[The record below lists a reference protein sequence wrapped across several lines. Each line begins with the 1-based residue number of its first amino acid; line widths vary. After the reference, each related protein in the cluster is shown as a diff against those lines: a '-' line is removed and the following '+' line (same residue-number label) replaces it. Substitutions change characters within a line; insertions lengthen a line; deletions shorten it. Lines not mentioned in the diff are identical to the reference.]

1 MIHGVILAGG
11 RGERFWPLSRQDN
24 PKQLLKLTSDKTM
37 ILETVD
43 RLNGFIPK
51 DQILIVTGQHLRE
64 KILAAVPGFADGN
77 LLLEPEGRNTCLAIG
92 LAAAHLK
99 HRDPDAVMV
108 ILSSDH
114 LISPTEKLISLLR
127 AGAEQAGRDK
137 YLITIG
143 VVPTR
148 AETAY
153 GYIELGEKFATLS
166 GIDFFNVKQFKEK
179 PNPTKAQEYYLDR
192 SHLWNS
198 GMFIWRADAILEAI
212 EQYVPGVFDCIKIYE
227 KSIGKKDEAEA
238 REKLYCDSISISID
252 FAVLENAS
260 NVLTMKGELRWDDVG
275 SWLALDRIREHDR
288 YNNVVLGKVLLEG
301 SYENTVVNN
310 DSGIIVGLGVSDLV
324 IVKAD
329 EIVMVAHK
337 TRVGDIKEL
346 LAKIAAD
353 KEYEKY
359 L

>member
-1 MIHGVILAGG
+1 MIYGVILAGG

-43 RLNGFIPK
+43 RLDGFIPRE
-51 DQILIVTGQHLRE
+51 QILVVTGAHLRD
-64 KILAAVPGFADGN
+64 KILAAVPGLTDDN

-92 LAAAHLK
+92 IAAAHLK
-99 HRDPDAVMV
+99 RKDPEAVMV

-114 LISPTEKLISLLR
+114 LITPTEKLVSILR
-127 AGAEQAGRDK
+127 AGAEQASK
-137 YLITIG
+137 EKNLFTIG

-153 GYIELGEKFATLS
+153 GYIELGEKTINYS
-166 GIDFFNVKQFKEK
+166 GIDFYRVKQFKEK

-192 SHLWNS
+192 CHLWNS
-198 GMFIWRADAILEAI
+198 GMFVWRADTILEAI
-212 EQYVPGVFDCIKIYE
+212 ERYVPGVYDCVKIYE
-227 KSIGKKDEAEA
+227 KSIGQPDEAQA

-252 FAVLENAS
+252 FAVLENAP
-260 NVLTMKGELRWDDVG
+260 NVLTMKGEIKWDDVG
-275 SWLALDRIREHDR
+275 SWLALDRIRDHDR
-288 YNNVVLGKVLLEG
+288 YNNVAIGEVLLDA
-301 SYENTVVNN
+301 SFENTVVNN
-310 DSGIIVGLGVSDLV
+310 EMGVIVGLGVTDLV
-324 IVKAD
+324 IVRTG

-337 TRVGDIKEL
+337 TRVGEIKEL

-353 KEYEKY
+353 SKYEKY

>member
-1 MIHGVILAGG
+1 MIYGVILAGG

-37 ILETVD
+37 IQETVD
-43 RLNGFIPK
+43 RLNGFIAN
-51 DQILIVTGQHLRE
+51 DQILIVTGQHLRD
-64 KILAAVPGFADGN
+64 KILAAVPELTDGN

-99 HRDPDAVMV
+99 YRDPDAVMV

-127 AGAEQAGRDK
+127 AGAEQAAGEK
-137 YLITIG
+137 CLITIG

-153 GYIELGEKFATLS
+153 GYIELGEKFAAI
-166 GIDFFNVKQFKEK
+166 GGVDFFNVKQFKEK
-179 PNPTKAQEYYLDR
+179 PNPTRAQEYYLDR

-198 GMFIWRADAILEAI
+198 GIFVWRADTILEAI
-212 EQYVPGVFDCIKIYE
+212 EQFVPGVFECVKLYE

-275 SWLALDRIREHDR
+275 SWLALDRIRERDR
-288 YNNVVLGKVLLEG
+288 YNNVVLGKVLLDG

-310 DSGIIVGLGVSDLV
+310 DNGIIVGLGVSDLV
-324 IVKAD
+324 IVKSD

-353 KEYEKY
+353 KDYEKY

>member
-1 MIHGVILAGG
+1 MIYGVILAGG

-37 ILETVD
+37 ILETIE
-43 RLNGFIPK
+43 RLDGFIPRE
-51 DQILIVTGQHLRE
+51 QILVVTGQHLRD
-64 KILAAVPGFADGN
+64 KILAAVPGLAAAN

-114 LISPTEKLISLLR
+114 LITPTEKLISLLR
-127 AGAEQAGRDK
+127 AGAEQAAQDK
-137 YLITIG
+137 HLITIG

-153 GYIELGEKFATLS
+153 GYIELGEKLLTLS

-198 GMFIWRADAILEAI
+198 GMFVWRANAILESI
-212 EQYVPGVFDCIKIYE
+212 EQFVPGVYECIRLYE
-227 KSIGKKDEAEA
+227 KNIGKKDEAEA

-252 FAVLENAS
+252 FAVLENAP

-275 SWLALDRIREHDR
+275 SWLALDRIRERDR
-288 YNNVVLGKVLLEG
+288 YNNVLLGNVLLDG

-310 DSGIIVGLGVSDLV
+310 DDGIIVGLGVTDLV

-337 TRVGDIKEL
+337 TRVADIKEL

>member
-1 MIHGVILAGG
+1 MIYGIILAGG

-37 ILETVD
+37 IHETID
-43 RLNGFIPK
+43 RLNGFIPMENILVVTASNLK
-51 DQILIVTGQHLRE
+51 D
-64 KILAAVPGFADGN
+64 KILAVVPGLKESN

-99 HRDPDAVMV
+99 QKDPDAVMV

-114 LISPTEKLISLLR
+114 LINPTDKLQALLR
-127 AGAEQAGRDK
+127 AGAEQAQSSD

-153 GYIELGEKFATLS
+153 GYIELGEEYNKKG
-166 GIDFFNVKQFKEK
+166 GIDFYHVKQFKEK
-179 PNPTKAQEYYLDR
+179 PSPTKAQEYYLDR
-192 SHLWNS
+192 AHLWNS
-198 GMFIWRADAILEAI
+198 GMFIWRADAILASIERFVPAI
-212 EQYVPGVFDCIKIYE
+212 QDCISVYE
-227 KSIGKKDEAEA
+227 KEIGKAGEIQA
-238 REKLYCDSISISID
+238 REKLYCESISISID
-252 FAVLENAS
+252 FAVLENAP
-260 NVLTMKGELRWDDVG
+260 NVLTMKGEIKWDDVG
-275 SWLALDRIREHDR
+275 SWLALGRTKPHDK
-288 YNNVVLGKVLLEG
+288 YNNVLVGDVMSES
-301 SYENTVVNN
+301 SYENTIVND
-310 DSGIIVGLGVSDLV
+310 DSGVIVALGVTDLV
-324 IVKAD
+324 IVRAG

-346 LAKIAAD
+346 LAKIAANKD
-353 KEYEKY
+353 YEKY